1 MAETTMLRW
10 TLEEIIEAVCA
21 EIEPPTVGKM
31 RLKPVRLYA
40 FITLAL
46 GKPEGRAPPIQE
58 DFLLRL
64 IKRVHSAV
72 ERGLDPIDSYH
83 VPLPDEVPPHQLS
96 PAYERDARMMNII
109 DDYLRHGVDV
119 ENAIMHGFFG
129 EERVRETAR
138 SK

>member
-46 GKPEGRAPPIQE
+46 GKRKRSEPPTSRA
-58 DFLLRL
+58 
-64 IKRVHSAV
+64 
-72 ERGLDPIDSYH
+72 
-83 VPLPDEVPPHQLS
+83 
-96 PAYERDARMMNII
+96 
-109 DDYLRHGVDV
+109 
-119 ENAIMHGFFG
+119 HGFG
-129 EERVRETAR
+129 VILAAAR
-138 SK
+138 